1 MGKYSKDKG
10 SAFER
15 KIAKILSEAF
25 GVELVRTPMSGGWGR
40 LETKGDL
47 VTRDD
52 FPYHVEC
59 KKREGWTLDCLLSGK
74 GDKKLEGWWAQTK
87 EQCPENKI
95 PLLVFSK
102 NFAPTYVRIKLGG
115 RRPGP
120 DDFDR
125 ILFLPDNSIVVS
137 LGEFLLYGPKN

>member
-1 MGKYSKDKG
+1 VGKYSKDKG

-15 KIAKILSEAF
+15 KVAKILSEAF

-59 KKREGWTLDCLLSGK
+59 KKREGWNIDCLLSGK
-74 GDKKLEGWWAQTK
+74 GTKELENWWNQTT
-87 EQCPENKI
+87 EQCPADKV

-102 NFAPTYVRIKLGG
+102 NFSPIYVRTKNQPKL
-115 RRPGP
+115 PNP
-120 DDFDR
+120 FNR
-125 ILFLPDNSIVVS
+125 ILYLPDGSIVTS
-137 LGEFLLYGPKN
+137 LEEFLLVWGR